1 MKNILVIL
9 ILSLATTS
17 YSQSAKKML
26 AELENKWKTDVNG
39 DVTFERI
46 VQLPN
51 LNKQEIYNRA
61 LNYYKYH
68 YGNAKSVLQTTDKE
82 KGIIIRKAMYEAHD
96 GYSVLVCHF
105 NVWHILT
112 IQAKDNSAEIHLTLT
127 EYEQIVEKY
136 IKPQDDDSEK
146 IYKSLV
152 KNNYP
157 INPNGGQKTMMTK
170 AFYKAYKAAMVSLD
184 AIEEG
189 LKE

>member
-1 MKNILVIL
+1 MKNILAIL
-9 ILSLATTS
+9 MISFGMTS

-26 AELENKWKTDVNG
+26 AEIENKWKTDANG
-39 DVTFERI
+39 DVTFERT
-46 VQLPN
+46 VLLPN

-61 LNYYKYH
+61 LTYYRNH
-68 YGNAKSVLQTTDKE
+68 YGNAKSVFQTTDKE

-96 GYSVLVCHF
+96 GYSVMVSHF

-112 IQAKDNSAEIHLTLT
+112 IQAKDNIAEIHLTLT
-127 EYEQIVEKY
+127 EYEEIVEKY
-136 IKPQDDDSEK
+136 LKPKNDDSEK
-146 IYKSLV
+146 MYKSLV
-152 KNNYP
+152 KDNYP
-157 INPNGGQKTMMTK
+157 VNPNGSQKTMMTK